1 MMNLKVVATNGTFEA
16 RCLPIDFIDF
26 EEHFDKPVTALE
38 QGRITHLY
46 FLAFTALRRANKID
60 DVDFKVWA
68 ATVVSVEQ
76 ADDDADA
83 IPPLE
88 SNQPIG

>member
-16 RCLPIDFIDF
+16 HCLPVDFIDF
-26 EEHFDKPVTALE
+26 EEHFDKPVTVLE

-46 FLAFTALRRANKID
+46 FLAFTALRRANSIGD
-60 DVDFKVWA
+60 IDFKAWA
-68 ATVVSVEQ
+68 TTVVSVEQ
-76 ADDDADA
+76 ADDDT

-88 SNQPIG
+88 NNQHTG